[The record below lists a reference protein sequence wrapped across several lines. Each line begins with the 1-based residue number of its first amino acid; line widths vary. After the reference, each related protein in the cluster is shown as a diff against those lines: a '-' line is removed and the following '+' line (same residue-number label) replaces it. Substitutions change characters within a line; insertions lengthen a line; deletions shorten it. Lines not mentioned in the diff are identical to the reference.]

1 MQASQ
6 IRDKYKQI
14 LEEPESENSEDEWE
28 IAYSQMAR
36 QRKKRILTEASPNK
50 TYQENSNDM
59 QNMVSLKQKL
69 AQCLANC
76 KDHSKEMD
84 RMKKQQMLLEEERAE
99 WQETAA

>member
-28 IAYSQMAR
+28 IAYSQMAK

-50 TYQENSNDM
+50 SYVENNDAQGM
-59 QNMVSLKQKL
+59 MALKQKL
-69 AQCLANC
+69 AQSLANC
-76 KDHSKEMD
+76 KEQSKEID
-84 RMKKQQMLLEEERAE
+84 RLKKQQMVFEE
-99 WQETAA
+99 